1 VVCAYIIFAQWLLFL
16 PIAHIIIF
24 ARHFFR
30 LIVCGNQGKSTAG
43 GEGHQTAVE
52 WVAGRALNH
61 SIAAQPQR
69 KMAHSPN
76 CLLLFKLASLV
87 KANLMFYEP
96 ANQLARVS
104 QVSQVSLASCNTTS
118 HGPRC
123 C

>member
-24 ARHFFR
+24 ARHFCR

-61 SIAAQPQR
+61 SIAAQDGPF
-69 KMAHSPN
+69 A
-76 CLLLFKLASLV
+76 
-87 KANLMFYEP
+87 
-96 ANQLARVS
+96 QLPLTLQIS
-104 QVSQVSLASCNTTS
+104 QPSQS
-118 HGPRC
+118 
-123 C
+123 